1 MKRSFSILRGL
12 GSKSR
17 GRGQELSKELRT
29 TLRYLGREPSLLS
42 SLLSRDRAEEEHVVE
57 LLNRGLPDAKRGQE
71 RVGEHYA
78 QLLGRLGRAVEQH
91 EARGTLAEQ
100 VRACGTD
107 GAALVRLLE
116 RAVAEGGLGPREMAQ
131 VVLSAHFG
139 AAQARAA
146 LGAVERCAA
155 HGADL
160 ALLLCFRARSRTWYE
175 QWRGRWLA
183 DYGELHSL
191 SQKLL
196 WRTVLAMEDMAA
208 VNAGL
213 EGLGALCD
221 ARQVVTVHQ
230 VLHAHAHLLT
240 PSLLEVPL
248 ARNQLLFCKAT
259 RLLAG
264 DTGSRSARWS
274 AALVRA
280 SITHKLAVETAAPG
294 AVSVQ
299 QYAFASAM
307 HDVLTGVV
315 DGSLDGELREGAGAL
330 LRELHCT
337 DSNKPQPVLNFLS

>member
-1 MKRSFSILRGL
+1 MRRSFSILQTL

-17 GRGQELSKELRT
+17 GHGAELSKELRT

-42 SLLSRDRAEEEHVVE
+42 SLLSRERVEEEHVVE
-57 LLNRGLPDAKRGQE
+57 LLNRGLPDAKSGQE

-100 VRACGTD
+100 VRTCGTD
-107 GAALVRLLE
+107 GAALVALLE
-116 RAVAEGGLGPREMAQ
+116 HAVADGAGPREMAQ

-146 LGAVERCAA
+146 VGAVGRCAT

-160 ALLLCFRARSRTWYE
+160 ALLLCYRARERVWYE

-183 DYGELHSL
+183 GYGELHSL
-191 SQKLL
+191 SQKML
-196 WRTVLAMEDMAA
+196 WRTMVALEDMAA

-213 EGLGALCD
+213 ESLGALCD
-221 ARQVVTVHQ
+221 ARQVVMVHQ

-240 PSLLEVPL
+240 PALLEVSL
-248 ARNQLLFCKAT
+248 ARNQLLFCKAM

-264 DTGSRSARWS
+264 HASARSTRWA

-280 SITHKLAVETAAPG
+280 SISHKLAVDMTAPG

-307 HDVLTGVV
+307 HDVLAAVA
-315 DGSLDGELREGAGAL
+315 DGSPDSHLRDGAGAL
-330 LRELHCT
+330 LRELHRA
-337 DSNKPQPVLNFLS
+337 DGEKPQPVLNFLS